1 MEDGTWERDKPIN
14 NDAVIFFSWRP
25 RRTESKPDHSGGG
38 RLDRGIE
45 TGKSSHSSDL
55 SFAGFLGAAVS
66 EGDHARFGTL
76 VMDGTGNPPFTGKW
90 VGRCLGFYPKKENQ
104 TKTITFVSI

>member
-45 TGKSSHSSDL
+45 TGKSSHSCSL
-55 SFAGFLGAAVS
+55 SFPGLMEVAAVV
-66 EGDHARFGTL
+66 EGDQGA
-76 VMDGTGNPPFTGKW
+76 TG
-90 VGRCLGFYPKKENQ
+90 VGPHQ
-104 TKTITFVSI
+104 HI